1 MFAMDLSIA
10 TPQETY
16 QREIAFIRNQLAP
29 TWNIYPW
36 ATEVIIDVHHG
47 IVSTT
52 TGEFNCKGN
61 DEFYTTLEKLSQDRP
76 WGSPNIKSYIS
87 LSQLSVSRYRRK
99 YRVATVMFLYNTS
112 VSDVEEAVIN
122 ARWLFEGGDKL
133 IIVTPL
139 KENVKMFSMLS
150 NETFYIANFDSN
162 DALQISSAI
171 CGPLPPLPTLPT
183 TTPTP
188 KPTTAPAPD
197 STTTLRPQPTV
208 APETTTPKP
217 TTAPAPGITTTL
229 RPLPTFPP
237 QLLCD
242 TDVAVFL
249 DASTAV
255 SEQEYEEVIA
265 FLKQSSMSDPA
276 DIEASK
282 TNIELIRSW
291 QKRLIIVGVGSKFN
305 SSIVSATLGQS
316 SIVANVYDDALADKI
331 IEDVCLDADKVTAG
345 PLPPQLPCSV
355 SVITMLDASTA
366 VSKEEYE
373 KEVRFL
379 REKLAKRWSP
389 SPHWT
394 QMAAGAYGGSGTV
407 LLGDF
412 KYESVEDYERDLK
425 NLSNAYPLG
434 PPSLTSEPEDLQQA
448 GGPLLAIDL
457 VEGKVTMV
465 GVGPKFNATLVESAS
480 FITPIVTN
488 AYDDA
493 LADKEV
499 RFLREKL
506 AKRWSPSP
514 HWTQMAAGAYGGS
527 GTVLLG
533 EFKYESVEDYERDL
547 KNLSNVYPL
556 GPPSL
561 TSEPEDLQQA
571 GGPLLTIDMV
581 EGKVTMV
588 GVGPKFNATF
598 VESASLITPIVT
610 NAYDDALADKII
622 EDVCLDADKV
632 TAGPPRPGL
641 GCDVDVLFI
650 FDFSERVPTQ
660 LFHNVSVLDIYLY
673 EVCSTMR
680 FASNNRHKRVA

>member
-1 MFAMDLSIA
+1 MRRFQPLYLTLNTNTLDWNFVSRCYVHYPYDYVVLKEVRFLREKLSKRWTPNPYWTELAIAAYGSEGAHIYGNFKYETVEDYEHDLENLTNHYPLGSPSFQRGTKEVLTLLVDHHRFGHNNAYVLFTYTSWQKRLIIVGVGSKFNSSIVSATLGQSSIVANVYDDALADKIFGEICDGLPLMPTEPPKPGLGCDVDVMFAMDLSIA

-76 WGSPNIKSYIS
+76 WGSPNIK
-87 LSQLSVSRYRRK
+87 R
-99 YRVATVMFLYNTS
+99 S

-188 KPTTAPAPD
+188 KPTTAPAP
-197 STTTLRPQPTV
+197 
-208 APETTTPKP
+208 
-217 TTAPAPGITTTL
+217 GITTTL
-229 RPLPTFPP
+229 RPLPT
-237 QLLCD
+237 
-242 TDVAVFL
+242 
-249 DASTAV
+249 
-255 SEQEYEEVIA
+255 
-265 FLKQSSMSDPA
+265 
-276 DIEASK
+276 
-282 TNIELIRSW
+282 
-291 QKRLIIVGVGSKFN
+291 
-305 SSIVSATLGQS
+305 
-316 SIVANVYDDALADKI
+316 
-331 IEDVCLDADKVTAG
+331 
-345 PLPPQLPCSV
+345 LPPQLPCSV

-434 PPSLTSEPEDLQQA
+434 PPSLTR
-448 GGPLLAIDL
+448 
-457 VEGKVTMV
+457 
-465 GVGPKFNATLVESAS
+465 
-480 FITPIVTN
+480 
-488 AYDDA
+488 Y
-493 LADKEV
+493 
-499 RFLREKL
+499 
-506 AKRWSPSP
+506 
-514 HWTQMAAGAYGGS
+514 
-527 GTVLLG
+527 
-533 EFKYESVEDYERDL
+533 
-547 KNLSNVYPL
+547 
-556 GPPSL
+556 
-561 TSEPEDLQQA
+561 
-571 GGPLLTIDMV
+571 
-581 EGKVTMV
+581 
-588 GVGPKFNATF
+588 
-598 VESASLITPIVT
+598 
-610 NAYDDALADKII
+610 
-622 EDVCLDADKV
+622 
-632 TAGPPRPGL
+632 
-641 GCDVDVLFI
+641 FI
-650 FDFSERVPTQ
+650 F
-660 LFHNVSVLDIYLY
+660 
-673 EVCSTMR
+673 
-680 FASNNRHKRVA
+680 